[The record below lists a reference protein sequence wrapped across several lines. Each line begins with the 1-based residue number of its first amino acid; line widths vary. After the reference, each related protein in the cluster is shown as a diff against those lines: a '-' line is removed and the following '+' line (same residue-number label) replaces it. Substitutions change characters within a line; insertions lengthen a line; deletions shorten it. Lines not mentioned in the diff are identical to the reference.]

1 MASSQDEFLSPE
13 EIAPTTHHAITSE
26 LPQSIRRFDKEI
38 SSEWKRGCID
48 PDSASPQDATY
59 WMANRVRAED
69 FQKWPL
75 RLFTEANAGVR
86 LCLRDLLQKKGI
98 ETKKGS
104 GDSVPKIRYEIIKLG
119 KQTRPVLSSPIRPT
133 TPAHPVNETQPIQTM
148 QQIFQRMMQEWPNPL
163 GLSAQSPLGK
173 GIRPVTCD
181 EAIFVFEVKQG

>member
-1 MASSQDEFLSPE
+1 MASSQDEFPSPE

-38 SSEWKRGCID
+38 SSEWKRGLE
-48 PDSASPQDATY
+48 
-59 WMANRVRAED
+59 RFRED

-75 RLFTEANAGVR
+75 RLFIEANAGVR

-104 GDSVPKIRYEIIKLG
+104 GDSVPKILYEIIKFG
-119 KQTRPVLSSPIRPT
+119 NTNTTALSSPIRPI
-133 TPAHPVNETQPIQTM
+133 TPAHPVNETQPIQTT

-181 EAIFVFEVKQG
+181 EAIFVFVVKQG

>member
-26 LPQSIRRFDKEI
+26 LPQSIRRFDKEV

-59 WMANRVRAED
+59 WMANRVQAED

-86 LCLRDLLQKKGI
+86 LCLQDLPQKKGI

-104 GDSVPKIRYEIIKLG
+104 GDSVPKILYEIIKFG
-119 KQTRPVLSSPIRPT
+119 NTNTTALSSPIRPI

-181 EAIFVFEVKQG
+181 EAIFVFVVKQG

>member
-26 LPQSIRRFDKEI
+26 LPQSIRRFYKEV

-59 WMANRVRAED
+59 WMANRVRQMQASASASETCSR
-69 FQKWPL
+69 KRAL
-75 RLFTEANAGVR
+75 RLRKNQATAFPSSFMKSSNSE
-86 LCLRDLLQKKGI
+86 
-98 ETKKGS
+98 
-104 GDSVPKIRYEIIKLG
+104 

-133 TPAHPVNETQPIQTM
+133 TPAHPVNETQPIQTT

-173 GIRPVTCD
+173 EIRPVTCD
-181 EAIFVFEVKQG
+181 EAIFVFVVKQG